1 MSVFYS
7 CEPPEYCG
15 GNPPSV
21 PKRPNPSGFYYE
33 RFRRDGSVTFISGHY
48 HNLHEVYFLLKGNCR
63 YFIEGKFFDM
73 QEGDIALIPKE
84 IPHKVIYSGESTDR
98 HLINF
103 SDRYIDEIFRTKLKP
118 LFEGGFYRPKKEH
131 ISVIANLFDRIAAE
145 WKHQDDFSE
154 LTFKNFT
161 TELFLLMLRNPSEA
175 TPGTEIDIPIEKT
188 TQYIIANYK
197 EDLTLNQMAKM
208 AALSPSYYSRRFK
221 SLTGFGFKEYLTII
235 RVKEAEDRLIHSDKS
250 IVKIAY
256 ECGFNDS
263 NYFST
268 VFKDFNGIS
277 PLKYRK
283 QHRVKLRK
291 RS

>member
-1 MSVFYS
+1 MSELNNFV
-7 CEPPEYCG
+7 PPDFCSKW
-15 GNPPSV
+15 NSLQ
-21 PKRPNPSGFYYE
+21 KKKLKFNDFYYD
-33 RFRRDGSVTFISGHY
+33 RFSRSGAVTFINGHY
-48 HNLHEVYFLLKGNCR
+48 HNLYEVYFLVKGNCR
-63 YFIEGKFFDM
+63 SFIDGRFFDM

-84 IPHKVIYSGESTDR
+84 VPHKVIYSGEPTDR

-103 SDRYIDEIFRTKLKP
+103 SDRYIDAVFRNKLKP

-131 ISVIANLFDRIAAE
+131 IPVINNLFERFAKE
-145 WKHQDDFSE
+145 WKNNDEFSE
-154 LTFKNFT
+154 LTFKNFA

-175 TPGTEIDIPIEKT
+175 TPATEIDLPIEKT
-188 TQYIIANYK
+188 TQYIITNFK
-197 EDLTLNQMAKM
+197 EDLTLNEMAKM

-235 RVKEAEDRLIHSDKS
+235 RVKEAQDRLIHSDKS

-268 VFKDFNGIS
+268 VFKEVNGIP

-283 QHRVKLRK
+283 IHRVKL
-291 RS
+291 

>member
-1 MSVFYS
+1 MSNYQCFCPTDCCSAAPVTQTKKSRF
-7 CEPPEYCG
+7 
-15 GNPPSV
+15 N
-21 PKRPNPSGFYYE
+21 GFYYE

-48 HNLHEVYFLLKGNCR
+48 HNLYEVYFLIRGNCR

-84 IPHKVIYSGESTDR
+84 ITHKVIYSGEPTDR

-103 SDRYIDEIFRTKLKP
+103 SDRYIDDIFRTNLTP
-118 LFEGGFYRPKKEH
+118 LFKGGFYRPKKEH
-131 ISVIANLFDRIAAE
+131 IPVINNLFDRIATE

-161 TELFLLMLRNPSEA
+161 TELFLLMLRNPSES
-175 TPGTEIDIPIEKT
+175 TPATEIDIPIEKT
-188 TQYIIANYK
+188 TQYIIANFK
-197 EDLTLNQMAKM
+197 DDLTLNQMAKM

-235 RVKEAEDRLIHSDKS
+235 RVKEAQDRLIHSDKS

-268 VFKDFNGIS
+268 VFKEVNGIS

-283 QHRVKLRK
+283 QHRVKL
-291 RS
+291 